1 MWSALV
7 FGFGGVRDFDGRLS
21 FDPALPRSWEEHAF
35 SLRFGS
41 RQLRVRLTHEQE
53 QYLIEEGNPL
63 EVTVRGKPYLLN
75 AGTALTCSASRHEPT
90 TSGS

>member
-1 MWSALV
+1 VWSALV

-21 FDPALPRSWEEHAF
+21 FDPALPRSWEEHTF
-35 SLRFGS
+35 SLRFGG